1 MSNSTKALIGVLLAG
16 CVGIFIFLFVHIKEG
31 RGPDGST
38 HMSLGVGTQTAK
50 AGCVKGQ
57 RDCLPDVN
65 YIDTTGKAYS
75 SGSLNGKIV
84 LVNFWATWCKP
95 CQHEIPALSKS
106 YDKYK
111 DKNVV
116 FLGVMTDSADDQA
129 LLNFESDHEMTYP
142 VVRANSDILVS
153 YNYPESLP
161 TTFVFDRSGKQIF
174 SKVGGVTESEL
185 DALLKPAL

>member
-31 RGPDGST
+31 HGPDG
-38 HMSLGVGTQTAK
+38 HMSIGVGEKSAK

-65 YIDTTGKAYS
+65 YVDTTGKAYS
-75 SGSLNGKIV
+75 STSLNGKV
-84 LVNFWATWCKP
+84 VVVNFWATWCKP
-95 CQHEIPALSKS
+95 CQREIPDLSKS
-106 YDKYK
+106 YEKYK
-111 DKNVV
+111 SKDVV
-116 FLGVMTDSADDQA
+116 FLGVMTDNADDQS

-142 VVRANSDILVS
+142 VVRANSDILVA

-161 TTFVFDRSGKQIF
+161 TTFVFDRTGKQIF
-174 SKVGGVTESEL
+174 SKVGGISESEL
-185 DALLKPAL
+185 DSLLKPVL